1 LQRKNSI
8 IAFSVVAVLAA
19 GYLTSSWFL
28 GRQIEAAHRKVDA
41 QIAAVPYLKLIRHD
55 YERGLFTA
63 SETIVIEI
71 PALSLMSASAAP
83 EPVESRHITAKSVI
97 RHGPLLD
104 SGFAAGSAT
113 TVIEFAPAI
122 QQKVL
127 EAFGGK
133 PPVENRTLYDFSGS
147 GRSTMTIPAF
157 RIAVPG
163 KDGDQAT
170 LSGSG
175 LEMTIEFT
183 QGMAQYSLRGG
194 TPGFELTT
202 PDGWRLA
209 LTGFG
214 VEARQQRL
222 FPDEPWF
229 YTGSQQFSLA
239 GLEIDPGQ
247 NRDPK
252 IALKDI
258 KLDVQASAAGEFID
272 LIARTGVAGLRVG
285 GQDYG
290 PAAYDYSMKHLHA
303 RKLIAIY
310 RDFMALYMEPETL
323 QNEER
328 LLQAMAPMKDKF
340 IALLLDD
347 PVLSIDR
354 LAFRLPEGEVE
365 LNVSFRLT
373 GAEADDFDSPLSL
386 ALAGKLDASAELTVP
401 VISARTLLTKI
412 NAKNE
417 EEAQEYGE
425 IVDEM
430 IDALVQQGYATTDNG
445 IFKSR
450 LAFRKQQLLLND
462 KPFNPKAFLGLG
474 R

>member
-8 IAFSVVAVLAA
+8 IAVSVVAVLAA

-28 GRQIEAAHRKVDA
+28 GRQIEAAHRQLNA
-41 QIAAVPYLKLIRHD
+41 QIAALPFLKLVHHD

-63 SETIVIEI
+63 SETTVIEI
-71 PALSLMSASAAP
+71 PALSLMSASATPKPA
-83 EPVESRHITAKSVI
+83 ESPRVTLKSVI

-113 TVIEFAPAI
+113 TVIEFDPAI

-133 PPVENRTLYDFSGS
+133 PLLEERTLFDFSGG
-147 GRSTMTIPAF
+147 GRATTTIPAF

-163 KDGDQAT
+163 KDGDQST

-194 TPGFELTT
+194 APGFELAS
-202 PDGWRLA
+202 PDGWRLM

-214 VEARQQRL
+214 IEARAQRL
-222 FPDEPWF
+222 FPDEPWL

-247 NRDPK
+247 NRDLK
-252 IALKDI
+252 IALKDL
-258 KLDVQASAAGEFID
+258 KLDAQASAAGEFID
-272 LIARTGVAGLRVG
+272 VIIRTGVAGLRVG
-285 GQDYG
+285 ERDYG
-290 PAAYDYSMKHLHA
+290 PAAYDYSLKHLHA
-303 RKLIAIY
+303 RKLMAIH
-310 RDFMALYMEPETL
+310 RDLMALYMEPETL

-328 LLQAMAPMKDKF
+328 LLQAMAPMKDKY

-347 PVLSIDR
+347 PVFSLDR
-354 LAFRLPEGEVE
+354 RAFRRPEGEAE

-401 VISARTLLTKI
+401 VIPARTLLAKI

-430 IDALVQQGYATTDNG
+430 IDALVQQG
-445 IFKSR
+445 
-450 LAFRKQQLLLND
+450 
-462 KPFNPKAFLGLG
+462 
-474 R
+474 